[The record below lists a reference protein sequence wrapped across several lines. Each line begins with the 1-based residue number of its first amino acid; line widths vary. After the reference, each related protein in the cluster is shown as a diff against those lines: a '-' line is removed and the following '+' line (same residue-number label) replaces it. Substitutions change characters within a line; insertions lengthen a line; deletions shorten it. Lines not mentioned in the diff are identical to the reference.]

1 MKNYFQATINFMQFY
16 DNNQWIKSYIFKEG
30 GRGGEGG
37 RGFGIEFLPSRLRK
51 IYINL

>member
-1 MKNYFQATINFMQFY
+1 MQFY

-30 GRGGEGG
+30 GRGGGEWGGEGG

-51 IYINL
+51 IYINLW